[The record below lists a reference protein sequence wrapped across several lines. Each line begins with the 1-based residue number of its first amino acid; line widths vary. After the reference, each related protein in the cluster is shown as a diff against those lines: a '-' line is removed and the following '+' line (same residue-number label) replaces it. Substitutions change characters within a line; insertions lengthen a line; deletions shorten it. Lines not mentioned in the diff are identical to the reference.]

1 MKQTMKQL
9 LAVAL
14 LTVLLLT
21 CAACNAKTPSAADT
35 SATATATATAAEA
48 EGVWS
53 TAVFTEDIGL
63 GTGKTAVEVEV
74 KAEDK
79 SVTFTLHTDK
89 TTLGDALMEQHLIA
103 GEQSE
108 YGLYVKVVNG
118 ITADYDKDGH
128 YWALSK
134 GGEALMTGVD
144 TTEIK
149 DGEHY
154 ELVYAK

>member
-1 MKQTMKQL
+1 MKQTMKHL

-14 LTVLLLT
+14 LTVLVLT
-21 CAACNAKTPSAADT
+21 CAACNADTLPAADT
-35 SATATATATAAEA
+35 SATATAAEA

-74 KAEDK
+74 KAEDQ

-134 GGEALMTGVD
+134 NGEALMTGVD

>member
-1 MKQTMKQL
+1 MKQTMKHL
-9 LAVAL
+9 LAAAL
-14 LTVLLLT
+14 LTVLVLT
-21 CAACNAKTPSAADT
+21 CTACNAVPSPAGDT
-35 SATATATATAAEA
+35 SATATATAA
-48 EGVWS
+48 GDVWS

-63 GTGKTAVEVEV
+63 GTGKTAIEVEV
-74 KAEDK
+74 KAEDQ

-89 TTLGDALMEQHLIA
+89 TTLGAALAEQHLIA

-134 GGEALMTGVD
+134 NGEALMTGVD

>member
-1 MKQTMKQL
+1 MKQTMKHL
-9 LAVAL
+9 LAAAL
-14 LTVLLLT
+14 LTVLVLT
-21 CAACNAKTPSAADT
+21 CTACNAVPSPDADT
-35 SATATATATAAEA
+35 SATATATAA
-48 EGVWS
+48 GDVWS

-74 KAEDK
+74 KAEDNA
-79 SVTFTLHTDK
+79 VTFTLHTDK
-89 TTLGDALMEQHLIA
+89 TTLGAALAEQHLIA

-134 GGEALMTGVD
+134 NGEALLTGVD

-154 ELVYAK
+154 ELVYTK

>member
-1 MKQTMKQL
+1 MKQTMKHL
-9 LAVAL
+9 LAAAL
-14 LTVLLLT
+14 LTVLT
-21 CAACNAKTPSAADT
+21 FICAACNAATPSADDT
-35 SATATATATAAEA
+35 SATATATAA
-48 EGVWS
+48 GDVWS

-63 GTGKTAVEVEV
+63 GTGKTAVQVEV

-89 TTLGDALMEQHLIA
+89 TTLGAALAEQHLIA
-103 GEQSE
+103 GEQGE
-108 YGLYVKVVNG
+108 FGLYVKVVNG

-134 GGEALMTGVD
+134 DGEALLTGVD
-144 TTEIK
+144 TTDIK

-154 ELVYAK
+154 ELVYTK

>member
-21 CAACNAKTPSAADT
+21 CAACNADTSPAADT
-35 SATATATATAAEA
+35 SATATATKAG
-48 EGVWS
+48 GVWS
-53 TAVFTEDIGL
+53 TAVFTEDVGL

-74 KAEDK
+74 KAEDQ

-89 TTLGDALMEQHLIA
+89 TTLGAALTEQHLIA

>member
-1 MKQTMKQL
+1 MKQTMKHL
-9 LAVAL
+9 LAAAL
-14 LTVLLLT
+14 LTVLVLT
-21 CAACNAKTPSAADT
+21 CTACNAVPSPDADT
-35 SATATATATAAEA
+35 SATAA

-53 TAVFTEDIGL
+53 TAVFTEDIEL

-74 KAEDK
+74 KAEDNA
-79 SVTFTLHTDK
+79 VTFTLHTDK
-89 TTLGDALMEQHLIA
+89 TTLGAALTEQHLIA

-134 GGEALMTGVD
+134 NGEALLTGVD